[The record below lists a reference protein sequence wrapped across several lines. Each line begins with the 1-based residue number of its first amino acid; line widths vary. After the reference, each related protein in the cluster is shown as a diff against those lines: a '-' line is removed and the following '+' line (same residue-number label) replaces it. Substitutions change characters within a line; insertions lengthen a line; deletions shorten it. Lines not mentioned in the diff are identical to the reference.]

1 LCRNFGEARKDAKLS
16 ISIWKYNSKGWYRLC
31 KALNSVRR
39 HDECVAACNAAV
51 AMLYSGVRTDA
62 SMKGHKEIG
71 ALKKDSV
78 EKLLAVRRNE
88 QERLTKE
95 AAVEERWR
103 NAFRV
108 MSLLGATVGYPHGS
122 LPARLAMDD
131 ESCVPRCR
139 HNRTGQEVNPL
150 AALNEDQSGFAQPV
164 ELEIPTVFLYP
175 QHNQVSHTTL
185 LNPLNVPL
193 YPAFAD

>member
-1 LCRNFGEARKDAKLS
+1 MCRNFGEARKDAKLS

-39 HDECVAACNAAV
+39 HDECVAACDAAI
-51 AMLYSGVRTDA
+51 ATLYSGPHTDA
-62 SMKGHKEIG
+62 PMKGRKEID

-88 QERLTKE
+88 QERLDKE

-108 MSLLGATVGYPHGS
+108 MGLLGTTAGYPHGS

-164 ELEIPTVFLYP
+164 DLEIPTVFLYP
-175 QHNQVSHTTL
+175 QHNQVRPVTPV
-185 LNPLNVPL
+185 NPLCAPL
-193 YPAFAD
+193 YPAYTD